1 MNEART
7 PVNSNETVQHLEKQ
21 LRNTSK
27 MVEDLM
33 LQEKSTRRKMRNVTL
48 DWSGI
53 DEERKRHLKTLQANA
68 KRELTRAINRVSGIL
83 VIAQVRYGKGPV
95 LKIEQNL

>member
-53 DEERKRHLKTLQANA
+53 DEERKRHLKTYEPMRNENSPEQSTVYLAYWS
-68 KRELTRAINRVSGIL
+68 L
-83 VIAQVRYGKGPV
+83 V
-95 LKIEQNL
+95 LKSKMFKWLRLD